1 MNNIKSL
8 ISDILFNNFFEILS
22 YFYDN
27 CSIELFRKLNSEFDD
42 RVFTSLYNNTFNFKE
57 M

>member
-8 ISDILFNNFFEILS
+8 ISDIAFNNFFEILS

-27 CSIELFRKLNSEFDD
+27 CSIGLFKKLSSEF
-42 RVFTSLYNNTFNFKE
+42 
-57 M
+57 